1 MHALYRITLCRGED
15 RSFPVTLVF
24 RNPETGVREAADIT
38 DRRFLLTVRSEPE
51 GEMLARLSTE
61 DGGIV
66 LGKMVDRDFVAV
78 NGEDEATAF
87 LIQFTHDIT
96 EKLIGRKMVYDLFVI
111 SGEGADE
118 IRQCLMAGEV
128 KAMGSASYG

>member
-15 RSFPVTLVF
+15 RSFPVTLVY

-38 DRRFLLTVRSEPE
+38 NRRFLLTVRSEPE
-51 GEMLARLSTE
+51 GEVLARLSTE
-61 DGGIV
+61 DGGIL

-78 NGEDEATAF
+78 DGNETATTL

-96 EKLIGRKMVYDLFVI
+96 EKLIGRRMAYDLFVI
-111 SGEGADE
+111 RGEGPDE
-118 IRQCLMAGEV
+118 VRQCLMAGEV